1 MRSMEE
7 CLRRLAHGAVASY
20 TDAVRHLEEDE
31 CKASGHAT
39 LALMLIEKAREKSKE
54 NFEHIKI
61 VQDELGK
68 ADGFAVIVSRRGE
81 YQDSAPTSDLLNELH
96 QKLTRFDVLYVLLM
110 RL

>member
-31 CKASGHAT
+31 NKASAHAT
-39 LALMLIEKAREKSKE
+39 LALMLIEKAHQKSKE
-54 NFEHIKI
+54 DREHITI

-68 ADGFAVIVSRRGE
+68 DESFAVIISQREE
-81 YQDSAPTSDLLNELH
+81 YQDSAPTSGLLNELH